1 MNYVFC
7 PNCEPVFRKSKPDQ
21 RVGVQMECIE
31 SNYSGTGTDRFEC
44 RVCEKQ
50 FFVTYK
56 VDKITPIEE

>member
-21 RVGVQMECIE
+21 RVGVNMVCID
-31 SNYSGTGTDRFEC
+31 NCHDTDTDEFEC
-44 RVCEKQ
+44 PVCEKR

-56 VDKITPIEE
+56 IDKITPIEE